1 MSFFALQPNSIG
13 AMEGSS
19 ATNGLF
25 VALSERTFKCRQRYI
40 PISSFSKS
48 LDNRRKNLMKT
59 KSAKNEFELDAL
71 MGVEYI
77 LPVNRCMQQQPDTH
91 SSAKKVKTVS
101 AIEHEAVCTA
111 NQDIAVE
118 LST

>member
-1 MSFFALQPNSIG
+1 MKEHLNADSD
-13 AMEGSS
+13 
-19 ATNGLF
+19 
-25 VALSERTFKCRQRYI
+25 I
-40 PISSFSKS
+40 PISSFVKS
-48 LDNRRKNLMKT
+48 LDNRRGNLIKT

-71 MGVEYI
+71 MGEEYT
-77 LPVNRCMQQQPDTH
+77 LPVKRCIQQQPDTH
-91 SSAKKVKTVS
+91 SAAKKAKTGS